1 MIGEVLGLLKNPV
14 TSMVK
19 KAEERNIKKEAITAL
34 IIAIVIALVSILTTY
49 IGIMKEVKEEYPSYK
64 EYMEEYSWRDETEEE
79 YKKEKK
85 EYKKD
90 LMEDFELIP
99 TFFRSVLITG
109 ISICLIAGILFV
121 ISRVVKSPKDYIEMI
136 SMVNGAFVIY
146 LIGFL
151 LNTIFSFIYA
161 PIGTIAQT
169 GALIYAIISVSNAF
183 RESIQVEDVD
193 KLAKY
198 SSIVLTVVF
207 AVLVI
212 IAMNYLDSLIGGS
225 LLSSLL

>member
-1 MIGEVLGLLKNPV
+1 MIGQVLGLLKNPV

-34 IIAIVIALVSILTTY
+34 IIAVVIALVSMVTAY
-49 IGIMKEVKEEYPSYK
+49 IGIIKEVKEEYPSYK
-64 EYMEEYSWRDETEEE
+64 EYIEEYSWRDDTEKE
-79 YKKEKK
+79 YKKAKK

-90 LMEDFELIP
+90 LMEDFEIIP

-109 ISICLIAGILFV
+109 ISICLISGILFV

-136 SMVNGAFVIY
+136 SMVNSAFVIY

-169 GALIYAIISVSNAF
+169 GTLIYAIISVSNAF
-183 RESIQVEDVD
+183 RESIQVEDID
-193 KLAKY
+193 KLAMY

-207 AVLVI
+207 AILTIV
-212 IAMNYLDSLIGGS
+212 AMNYLSSLLGGS